1 MNKKRSRSEHK
12 KRNSRQNLSKT
23 KRRQSS
29 NKKGA
34 LKGIHN
40 NKTKA
45 NKLRR
50 IVQRGGGTYDE
61 LVKVVKSGNVT
72 DVIRILKFG
81 GVAHFNNY
89 RPEDNTV
96 LYTACRSP
104 NPNLGMVQLLL
115 ERKFFP
121 NIPNGQ
127 NGSYPQH
134 GVVAA
139 ANQILGNEQLSL
151 EQKNEK
157 LIVLKDILEELR
169 RKGADMSLKNRLK
182 NGAEYTAYTEYSD
195 MFGQEPTPSIEDN
208 ISRFNAD
215 LSSRIKELLRPL
227 PGPPPGPP
235 PGYGPPAH
243 AMGYGAPP
251 HAMGYGAPPP
261 GYGAPSHAMGYGAP
275 SHAMGYGPS
284 PPGYGAPPPHPMG
297 YSAPPHV
304 HIVTGKAS
312 SFYPEFYSKFQG
324 EPNKLQSLQDSS
336 NYQRTNNGKSYFTY
350 KGVSYYFSDNIQTLL
365 QQKISGHTVQR
376 GPIIGGHFKGYYVFV
391 IDGQDNITFNFYILN
406 HSSTPAD
413 NYVSFQVDPENWV
426 QDAPLTLVEK

>member
-1 MNKKRSRSEHK
+1 
-12 KRNSRQNLSKT
+12 
-23 KRRQSS
+23 
-29 NKKGA
+29 
-34 LKGIHN
+34 
-40 NKTKA
+40 
-45 NKLRR
+45 
-50 IVQRGGGTYDE
+50 
-61 LVKVVKSGNVT
+61 
-72 DVIRILKFG
+72 
-81 GVAHFNNY
+81 
-89 RPEDNTV
+89 
-96 LYTACRSP
+96 
-104 NPNLGMVQLLL
+104 
-115 ERKFFP
+115 
-121 NIPNGQ
+121 
-127 NGSYPQH
+127 
-134 GVVAA
+134 
-139 ANQILGNEQLSL
+139 
-151 EQKNEK
+151 
-157 LIVLKDILEELR
+157 
-169 RKGADMSLKNRLK
+169 
-182 NGAEYTAYTEYSD
+182 
-195 MFGQEPTPSIEDN
+195 
-208 ISRFNAD
+208 
-215 LSSRIKELLRPL
+215 
-227 PGPPPGPP
+227 
-235 PGYGPPAH
+235 
-243 AMGYGAPP
+243 
-251 HAMGYGAPPP
+251 MGYGAPPP